1 MAKSIKNKVEYLSIE
16 DVYEYAG
23 NPRTIKKA
31 DFERL
36 KKSLKDNPDYFEAR
50 PLIVSNRTGKNVII
64 AGNQRAK
71 AAVDLGLKEVP
82 VVILEGLTYE
92 REREIMIRDN
102 VNNGEWD
109 FDILANEWDIDD
121 LEKWGVD
128 NIKKSISDEKEIE
141 EKPPTIVTSFITFEY
156 NDEIALSITD
166 ETAVKLMGEM
176 VNYRKEHGTYD
187 GFWDS
192 RLV

>member
-1 MAKSIKNKVEYLSIE
+1 MKEIRNKVEYKKLEDLDHNPRIISKENMNKLVKSIKN
-16 DVYEYAG
+16 
-23 NPRTIKKA
+23 
-31 DFERL
+31 
-36 KKSLKDNPDYFEAR
+36 NPDYFEAR
-50 PLIVSNRTGKNVII
+50 PIICSDRTGKNIII
-64 AGNQRAK
+64 AGNQRLR
-71 AAVDLGLKEVP
+71 AAGIAGLSEVP
-82 VVILEGLTYE
+82 VVVLHGLDE
-92 REREIMIRDN
+92 EKEREIIIRDN

-156 NDEIALSITD
+156 NDEIALSIND

-187 GFWDS
+187 GFWDA

>member
-1 MAKSIKNKVEYLSIE
+1 MATIKNKVEYLPIE
-16 DVYEYAG
+16 EVFEYKG

-50 PLIVSNRTGKNVII
+50 PLIVSNRTGKNIII

-71 AAVDLGLKEVP
+71 AAVELGLKEVP
-82 VVILEGLTYE
+82 AVIIEGLTYE

-109 FDILANEWDIDD
+109 FDILANEWDTTELTDWGAPVKQFDDIDF
-121 LEKWGVD
+121 D
-128 NIKKSISDEKEIE
+128 NIESNADRVTEKKPIKAVCPDCGKE
-141 EKPPTIVTSFITFEY
+141 FE
-156 NDEIALSITD
+156 
-166 ETAVKLMGEM
+166 V
-176 VNYRKEHGTYD
+176 
-187 GFWDS
+187 
-192 RLV
+192 

>member
-1 MAKSIKNKVEYLSIE
+1 MSKEIKSKVQYLPVDEVFEYK
-16 DVYEYAG
+16 G

-50 PLIVSNRTGKNVII
+50 PLIISNRTGKNIII

-71 AAVDLGLKEVP
+71 AAVEIGLKEVP
-82 VVILEGLTYE
+82 AVIIKGLTYE

-102 VNNGEWD
+102 VSNGDWD
-109 FDILANEWDIDD
+109 FDILANEFDIDD

-141 EKPPTIVTSFITFEY
+141 EKPPTIVTSFITFDY
-156 NDEIALSITD
+156 NDEIALNIND

-192 RLV
+192 RLG